1 MPSQAEADALVAAA
15 EERRDAILALASEC
29 AASGALPTAD
39 QLLPLLEAATSG
51 SVPAAA
57 LRRAA
62 ARRIDAYGA
71 ARVTADALTTLF
83 NEAIDEARSGGGS
96 GDGGGSSSAGGL
108 EKSLRSGIRRLLLKR
123 RVVGELRFRVWDR
136 LDTWEE
142 LELLQL
148 GVFVRELSRALPE
161 AERAAAAAD
170 DDDDVAAAGGA
181 DALSDDTPPAA
192 AVSSALNAAK
202 TRGGPKLPQKLTPQ
216 DVIRLVG
223 ELQARKYYERA
234 IRRAIRLGRSAAPSL
249 ARLQAGSK
257 LPRAIV
263 TQILRRCF
271 ALQQP
276 MPNVRRVNLKPGQ
289 RLTVVGDLHG
299 QLADLLHIFSQNGW
313 PDENSLYVFNG
324 DFVDRGPCGVE
335 VVLALYA
342 WQLCLPDCVFL
353 NRGNHEDMSINSTY
367 GFMRQ
372 RAPPLH
378 PTSPA
383 PLTPPSCRSAC
394 ASTTATSTSNSTK
407 PSASSRSPPSST
419 APPSSSTPASTT
431 TSPSRSSTRCSDRSS
446 R

>member
-29 AASGALPTAD
+29 AASGALPTAA
-39 QLLPLLEAATSG
+39 QLLPLLEAAISG
-51 SVPAAA
+51 SVPVAA

-62 ARRIDAYGA
+62 ARRIDAHGA

-83 NEAIDEARSGGGS
+83 NEVIDDARSDGAASPRGGGS
-96 GDGGGSSSAGGL
+96 GGSSGSSSAGGL

-161 AERAAAAAD
+161 AERGAD
-170 DDDDVAAAGGA
+170 DDGDADDAAASGA

-234 IRRAIRLGRSAAPSL
+234 FGAQFCSAALTLPPSPGCRRARSCLARSSRRSSAA
-249 ARLQAGSK
+249 A
-257 LPRAIV
+257 
-263 TQILRRCF
+263 
-271 ALQQP
+271 
-276 MPNVRRVNLKPGQ
+276 
-289 RLTVVGDLHG
+289 
-299 QLADLLHIFSQNGW
+299 
-313 PDENSLYVFNG
+313 
-324 DFVDRGPCGVE
+324 
-335 VVLALYA
+335 
-342 WQLCLPDCVFL
+342 
-353 NRGNHEDMSINSTY
+353 
-367 GFMRQ
+367 
-372 RAPPLH
+372 
-378 PTSPA
+378 
-383 PLTPPSCRSAC
+383 
-394 ASTTATSTSNSTK
+394 
-407 PSASSRSPPSST
+407 
-419 APPSSSTPASTT
+419 
-431 TSPSRSSTRCSDRSS
+431 SRSSSRCPTSAEST
-446 R
+446 

>member
-29 AASGALPTAD
+29 AASGALPTVD
-39 QLLPLLEAATSG
+39 QLLPLLVAACGS

-62 ARRIDAYGA
+62 ARRIDAHGA

-83 NEAIDEARSGGGS
+83 NEVIDDARSDGAASPRGS
-96 GDGGGSSSAGGL
+96 GGGGGSSSSGL

-161 AERAAAAAD
+161 AERAAD
-170 DDDDVAAAGGA
+170 DDDGDADDAAASGA
-181 DALSDDTPPAA
+181 DALADDTPPAA

-223 ELQARKYYERA
+223 ELQARKYYERIGA
-234 IRRAIRLGRSAAPSL
+234 QFCSAASDAPSL

-271 ALQQP
+271 AIQQP
-276 MPNVRRVNLKPGQ
+276 MPNVRRVDLKPGQ

-342 WQLCLPDCVFL
+342 WQLCLPDCVYL
-353 NRGNHEDMSINSTY
+353 NRGNHEDMSINSTCV
-367 GFMRQ
+367 
-372 RAPPLH
+372 
-378 PTSPA
+378 T
-383 PLTPPSCRSAC
+383 
-394 ASTTATSTSNSTK
+394 
-407 PSASSRSPPSST
+407 
-419 APPSSSTPASTT
+419 
-431 TSPSRSSTRCSDRSS
+431 
-446 R
+446 